1 MGGAVSVEELKVL
14 QQQLGDAGINKT
26 LGESISPAY
35 GNLLTKYV
43 IVRLIILVVSCDSHN
58 ILLLH
63 KTKSYLLSEII

>member
-14 QQQLGDAGINKT
+14 QQQLGEAGINKI

-43 IVRLIILVVSCDSHN
+43 W
-58 ILLLH
+58 LLQ
-63 KTKSYLLSEII
+63 